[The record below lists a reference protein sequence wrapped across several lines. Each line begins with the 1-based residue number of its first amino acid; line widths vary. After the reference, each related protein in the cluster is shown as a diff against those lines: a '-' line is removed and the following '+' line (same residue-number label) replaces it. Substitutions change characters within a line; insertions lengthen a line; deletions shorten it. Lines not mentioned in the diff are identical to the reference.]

1 MGRAKATALS
11 RRERQIMDIL
21 YARGEATAAQVLGDM
36 RDAPSNSAVRALLA
50 ILEKKGH
57 VRHREEGER
66 YVYMPATAREKAA
79 KTALERVIE
88 VFFAG
93 SLEKAVATRLT
104 DPKVKLNEE
113 EYVRL
118 KGLIEA
124 ARKRGE

>member
-1 MGRAKATALS
+1 MGRAKVTALS

-21 YARGEATAAQVLGDM
+21 YARGEATAAQVQGDM
-36 RDAPSNSAVRALLA
+36 RDAPSYSAVRALLA
-50 ILEKKGH
+50 ILERKGH
-57 VRHREEGER
+57 VRHREAGER
-66 YVYMPATAREKAA
+66 YVYVPAMAREKAA

-93 SLEKAVATRLT
+93 SLEQAVATRLT
-104 DPKVKLNEE
+104 DPKVKLSAE

-118 KGLIEA
+118 KELIEA